1 MNKLQLQFVIIKLYN
16 LKLYILKTI
25 WSENTL
31 YGIMNTMLP
40 LNSDLTVKYL
50 NVYIKYII

>member
-1 MNKLQLQFVIIKLYN
+1 MNKLQLQFLIIKLYN

-25 WSENTL
+25 WSENIL

-40 LNSDLTVKYL
+40 LNRDLTVKYL